1 LIVPVRGAS
10 VDGRMARSLQLTNP
24 LLAGPDVKEAQQLL
38 AQSAYGDFAPGTPD
52 GVYGPAT
59 ANAAKQAKFALG
71 YPDSAIDTVFGPKLR
86 GYLRGDPV
94 PADYQARRRQ
104 RQPTIDQSGSLREAI
119 VAHARWGIANE
130 AAIHYQQLRP
140 MDGLAQPRKLP
151 LQTDCSGFV
160 TLCYK
165 WAGAP
170 DPNGC
175 GFNGQGY
182 TGTMLQ
188 RCTHISKSAAKV
200 GDLVVWGPPPGRH
213 VAMMI
218 EAGPDPLLVSHGQ
231 EKGPCAVRFSAA
243 CQYQP
248 TPVTWLTCVQ

>member
-1 LIVPVRGAS
+1 MAAS
-10 VDGRMARSLQLTNP
+10 FQLTNP
-24 LLAGPDVKEAQQLL
+24 LLRGADVKEAQQLL
-38 AQSAYGDFAPGTPD
+38 AQNAYGDFGPGTAD

-59 ANAAKQAKFALG
+59 ANAARQAKFALG
-71 YPDSAIDTVFGPKLR
+71 YPDNAIDTVFGPTLR
-86 GYLRGDPV
+86 GYLKGDPL
-94 PADYQARRRQ
+94 PADYQTRRRQ
-104 RQPTIDQSGSLREAI
+104 RQRTLASSPSVRDAI
-119 VAHARWGIANE
+119 VANARWGIANE
-130 AAIHYQQLRP
+130 PAIHYQQLRP
-140 MDGLAQPRKLP
+140 MDGLDQPRKLP

-182 TGTMLQ
+182 TGTILQ
-188 RCTHISKSAAKV
+188 SCTHISKSAAKI
-200 GDLVVWGPPPGRH
+200 GDLVVWGPPPGHH

-231 EKGPCAVRFSAA
+231 EKGPCAVPFSTE

-248 TPVTWLTCVQ
+248 APITWLTCVR